1 VVGLLWFSQAT
12 MLFEKILTE
21 YRAGGICAA
30 IVHSVILRQSSRFS
44 GVRLGGF
51 CFRIARYVGNSFGD
65 NQNG

>member
-1 VVGLLWFSQAT
+1 